1 MMERIAVP
9 NQRQLDDA
17 LREAKVEEITSGY
30 RYPGSAPF
38 ADSDTDRELFRGRR
52 EEIDDVL
59 HSILSV
65 DLFVVYA
72 ISGVGKTSLLTAGVL
87 EPLRQRQFFPVVLRL
102 NDPTC
107 PPVALI
113 EGQIRSAADKAD
125 GIKVERHPSVRDVVP
140 TTLWDLLG
148 GLEVWRNNTLQQLV
162 LIFDQFEELFTL
174 DWSDDQRDEFIQQLG
189 DVVRRHVAQPERE
202 RGSQLPPP
210 DVKITLIIRE
220 DSLGELEALAA
231 HVPQILR
238 HRFRL
243 GGLSPAQAQAA
254 IREPAALDDARL
266 VTRRFSYSDD
276 ATQAI
281 LDFLR
286 ARESGRGTALS
297 RSIDPSQ
304 LQIICQHVERSI
316 VPSKRSDGDSDSTV
330 AISEAD
336 FGGHVGL
343 ERILRDFYRNELAA
357 FPSRQRVLVRHLCE
371 RGLINRSGRRLSL
384 EEGQICAEFGLTKPM
399 LAKLVDR
406 RLLRAEPRVGSV
418 YYELAHDTLTA
429 PILAHR
435 DEVRSARRRRWRRVL
450 VGALGLGLAAA
461 VALVLA
467 LRSDSSET
475 GNDSSATGVET
486 IAVGESVSGTIES
499 DSPRSVYSFEPEGG
513 RPLIVEVKP
522 EDRLDAVLEVRYPD
536 GLEQQVDAG
545 GGGATET
552 VIVTVYEAGNHRVN
566 ITGFRSSGD
575 FELSIHPA
583 TVVDLAVG
591 DDESGGIEPTVPGG
605 VFAFEASQ
613 GEAVAVEV
621 VPDESLDVL
630 LTVIDPDGRPLQEDA
645 SAQGESELVIVDGS
659 TAGRHLV
666 VVSGADP
673 SAKGEYELSIDP
685 VDVVDVAVG
694 TSVPGKIDAAKP
706 YGVFAFEASADRLLA
721 VEVVPDVSLD
731 TVLNVVDPDGVHRS
745 ADAGAD
751 GGIEVVGV
759 PGSPA
764 GRHLVIVTGFMSA
777 EGEYDLSIRPVNPVD
792 LAIGTTVTGTLD
804 AARPYGVFAF
814 EAPAGQPLVVEV
826 EPTETLDVVLEVFD
840 PNGSP
845 QEADV
850 ELEGG
855 TESVDVDG
863 SVAGRHVVLVT
874 DFFGMA
880 EGEYAVSVRP
890 G

>member
-1 MMERIAVP
+1 MMEWTAVL
-9 NQRQLDDA
+9 NQRQMDDV
-17 LREAKVEEITSGY
+17 LTEPTVEEIPSGY

-52 EEIDDVL
+52 EEIDHVL

-113 EGQIRSAADKAD
+113 ETQIRSAADKAD

-140 TTLWDLLG
+140 TTLWELLG
-148 GLEVWRNNTLQQLV
+148 GLEVWRNNTLQHLV

-189 DVVRRHVAQPERE
+189 DVVRRHVSQVERE
-202 RGSQLPPP
+202 GGSQLPPP
-210 DVKITLIIRE
+210 NVKITLIVRE
-220 DSLGELEALAA
+220 DSLGELEALVAQ
-231 HVPQILR
+231 VPQILR

-243 GGLSPAQAQAA
+243 GGLSPEQAQAA
-254 IREPAALDDARL
+254 IREPAALDDSRL

-276 ATQAI
+276 AAQAI

-304 LQIICQHVERSI
+304 LQIICQYAERSI
-316 VPSKRSDGDSDSTV
+316 VPSKRGDGDSDSAV
-330 AISEAD
+330 EISEAD
-336 FGGHVGL
+336 LGGQEGL
-343 ERILRDFYRNELAA
+343 ERILRDFYRNELGAWPA
-357 FPSRQRVLVRHLCE
+357 RQRVLVMHLCE

-406 RLLRAEPRVGSV
+406 RLLRSEPRVGSI

-429 PILAHR
+429 PILAYR

-461 VALVLA
+461 VALVLV
-467 LRSDSSET
+467 LRSDLSET
-475 GNDSSATGVET
+475 ANESSATGVET
-486 IAVGESVSGTIES
+486 IAVGQSVSGAIES
-499 DSPRSVYSFEPEGG
+499 EHASSVYSFEPEAGE
-513 RPLIVEVKP
+513 PLILEVKP

-545 GGGATET
+545 GDGATES
-552 VIVTVYEAGNHRVN
+552 VIVTASEAGSHRVT
-566 ITGFRSSGD
+566 ITGFRSSGE

-583 TVVDLAVG
+583 DVVDLAVV
-591 DDESGGIEPTVPGG
+591 DDESGGIAPADPGG
-605 VFAFEASQ
+605 VFAFEASEGQ
-613 GEAVAVEV
+613 ALAVEV
-621 VPDESLDVL
+621 VPDESLDVV
-630 LTVIDPDGRPLQEDA
+630 LTLIDPAGRPQEEDA
-645 SAQGESELVIVDGS
+645 SAEGGTEFVVVDGS
-659 TAGRHLV
+659 AAGRHFV
-666 VVSGADP
+666 IVSGADP
-673 SAKGEYELSIDP
+673 SAKGEYELSIRP
-685 VDVVDVAVG
+685 ADV
-694 TSVPGKIDAAKP
+694 
-706 YGVFAFEASADRLLA
+706 
-721 VEVVPDVSLD
+721 
-731 TVLNVVDPDGVHRS
+731 
-745 ADAGAD
+745 
-751 GGIEVVGV
+751 
-759 PGSPA
+759 
-764 GRHLVIVTGFMSA
+764 
-777 EGEYDLSIRPVNPVD
+777 VD

-804 AARPYGVFAF
+804 AENPRGLFMF
-814 EAPAGQPLVVEV
+814 EAPAGQPLDVEVVPGGTLDAVLEVIDPDGVHQFADAGYEGGIEAVVVDGSAAGHHLVIVTGLLSAKGEYELSIRPPDVVDLAIGTTVTGTIDAENPRGLFMFEAPAGRPLVVEV
-826 EPTETLDVVLEVFD
+826 VPGETLDAVLEVID
-840 PNGSP
+840 PDGVR
-845 QEADV
+845 QFADAGY
-850 ELEGG
+850 EGG
-855 TESVDVDG
+855 IEAVDVDG
-863 SVAGRHVVLVT
+863 SAAGHHLVIVTGFAVV
-874 DFFGMA
+874 A